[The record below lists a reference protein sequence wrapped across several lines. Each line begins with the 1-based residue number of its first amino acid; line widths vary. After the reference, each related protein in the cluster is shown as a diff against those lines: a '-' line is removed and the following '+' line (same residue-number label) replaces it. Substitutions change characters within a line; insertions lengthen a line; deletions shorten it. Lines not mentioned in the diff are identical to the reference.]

1 MSLCHI
7 ILLEKYLLVHLFL
20 LRVAVVLHNTV
31 GSDRLKFTENKRAVV
46 AGEMKMN
53 MSPFSEVVSPH
64 IF

>member
-7 ILLEKYLLVHLFL
+7 IFFEKYLLVHLFL

-46 AGEMKMN
+46 GGAMKMN
-53 MSPFSEVVSPH
+53 MSSFSEVVSPH

>member
-7 ILLEKYLLVHLFL
+7 ILFEKYLLVHLFL

-31 GSDRLKFTENKRAVV
+31 GSGWLKFAENKRAVI

>member
-31 GSDRLKFTENKRAVV
+31 GSGRLKFTENKRAVV
-46 AGEMKMN
+46 GGAMKMN

>member
-31 GSDRLKFTENKRAVV
+31 GSDQLKFTENKRAVV

>member
-20 LRVAVVLHNTV
+20 LRVAVVLHNTL
-31 GSDRLKFTENKRAVV
+31 GSGQLKFTENKRAVV
-46 AGEMKMN
+46 GGAMKMN

>member
-31 GSDRLKFTENKRAVV
+31 GSGRLKFTENKRAVV
-46 AGEMKMN
+46 EGAMKMN
-53 MSPFSEVVSPH
+53 MSSFSEVVSPH

>member
-20 LRVAVVLHNTV
+20 LRAAVVLHNTV
-31 GSDRLKFTENKRAVV
+31 GSDRLKFTENKRAVI
-46 AGEMKMN
+46 AGAMKMN
-53 MSPFSEVVSPH
+53 MSSFSEVVSPH